1 MGTPTVQLTL
11 DRAVFARLRTMARR
25 RGVEPQEALRLLIDD
40 AEGRASVSAHDRA
53 PHLCGSVDVPYTDV
67 SANLDHYLDGLGE

>member
-25 RGVEPQEALRLLIDD
+25 RGVEPQEVLRLLIDD
-40 AEGRASVSAHDRA
+40 AEGRA